1 VQEGGGQRR
10 EGEQKRTKRKKGGRG
25 EETSTI
31 GKDPRRDRGKGEQRG
46 QRKGRKKNTTA
57 ETKEKRSRV
66 TDFITTEKSPEG
78 CTTVHCKQILPW
90 GQ

>member
-10 EGEQKRTKRKKGGRG
+10 EGEQKRPKRKKGGRG
-25 EETSTI
+25 ERTSTK
-31 GKDPRRDRGKGEQRG
+31 GKDPGRDKGKGEQRRH
-46 QRKGRKKNTTA
+46 RKGRKNKTAA
-57 ETKEKRSRV
+57 ETKEKKSRV

-90 GQ
+90 GH